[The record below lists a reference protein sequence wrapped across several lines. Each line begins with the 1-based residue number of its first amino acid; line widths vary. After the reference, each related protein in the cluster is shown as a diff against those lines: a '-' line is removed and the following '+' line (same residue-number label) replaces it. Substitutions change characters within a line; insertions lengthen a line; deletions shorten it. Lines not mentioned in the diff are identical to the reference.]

1 MKKLFKMEHM
11 IGDNF
16 RAIANSMN
24 HKLFTITIP
33 PEALPRTDSKGT
45 IYDQK
50 KRDLTPGGRWW

>member
-1 MKKLFKMEHM
+1 MEHL